1 MGKGKKTGV
10 LTFWYGDSN
19 YGQILQCYALQ
30 RVLEQLGCE
39 PCVVRF
45 VGYGESRLRK
55 LVKQLLPF
63 LRRKPSPTDRLRG
76 FEAFRREHFRMSPL
90 YTSIAQIRSCPPR
103 YDTYIA
109 GSDQIWKQSLQNPQ
123 QPAYFLDFGR
133 PEVRRI
139 AYAASFG
146 METYPDEDKAQLK
159 GLLQRFD
166 AISCREYSGVEICR
180 DLGLSATKVLDPT
193 LLLTREEYLNEKA
206 AIEREQSQT
215 GLSFAECEQA
225 RPKVNENSSL
235 FTLHCSLFIYSLNIN
250 SASEIRW
257 SELRE
262 AVEGKVVVTP
272 AAGYNE
278 SAELFGSKVEYLYA
292 TPAQWIAQIASA
304 SLVVTT
310 SFHGIAFS
318 ILMHTPFV
326 YVPLKGE
333 FQGANN
339 RILDLL
345 RDLRLEERILSERTT
360 YGSIIARPIDWAS
373 VDTLLARMR
382 QDSLEFLKEA
392 LK

>member
-1 MGKGKKTGV
+1 MEKGKKTGV

-39 PCVVRF
+39 PYVVRF

-76 FEAFRREHFRMSPL
+76 FEAFRKRHFRMSPL

-103 YDTYIA
+103 YDAYIA
-109 GSDQIWKQSLQNPQ
+109 GSDQIWKQSLRNPQ

-146 METYPDEDKAQLK
+146 METYPDGDKAQLK

-180 DLGLSATKVLDPT
+180 DLGLAATKVLDPT
-193 LLLTREEYLNEKA
+193 LLLTREEYLNLNPNLNEKA
-206 AIEREQSQT
+206 A
-215 GLSFAECEQA
+215 
-225 RPKVNENSSL
+225 KVNENENSSL
-235 FTLHCSLFIYSLNIN
+235 FTLHSSLFIYSLNIN
-250 SASEIRW
+250 SAEEIRW

-262 AVEGKVVVTP
+262 AIEGKVVVTP

-278 SAELFGSKVEYLYA
+278 SAELFGSEVEYLYA

-360 YGSIIARPIDWAS
+360 YGSILARPIDWAS

-382 QDSLEFLKEA
+382 QDSLEFLKKA

>member
-39 PCVVRF
+39 PYVVRF

-63 LRRKPSPTDRLRG
+63 LCRKPSPTDRLRG
-76 FEAFRREHFRMSPL
+76 FEAFRKEHFRMSPL

-103 YDTYIA
+103 YDAYIA
-109 GSDQIWKQSLQNPQ
+109 GSDQIWKQSLRNPQ

-146 METYPDEDKAQLK
+146 MEHYPDGDKAQLK

-180 DLGLSATKVLDPT
+180 DLGLAAQKVLDPT
-193 LLLTREEYLNEKA
+193 LLLTREEYLN
-206 AIEREQSQT
+206 
-215 GLSFAECEQA
+215 LN
-225 RPKVNENSSL
+225 PNLNEGKNSSL
-235 FTLHCSLFIYSLNIN
+235 FTLHSSLFIYSLNIN

-278 SAELFGSKVEYLYA
+278 SAELFGSEVEYLYA

-333 FQGANN
+333 FEGANN

-360 YGSIIARPIDWAS
+360 YADIIVRPIDWAS
-373 VDTLLARMR
+373 VDTQLERMR
-382 QDSLEFLKEA
+382 QDSLAFLKEA

>member
-30 RVLEQLGCE
+30 RVLEQLGRE
-39 PCVVRF
+39 PYVIRF

-103 YDTYIA
+103 YDAYIA
-109 GSDQIWKQSLQNPQ
+109 GSDQIWKQSLRNPQ

-146 METYPDEDKAQLK
+146 MEHYPDGDKAQLK

-180 DLGLSATKVLDPT
+180 DLGLAATKVLDPT
-193 LLLTREEYLNEKA
+193 LLLTREAYLNENENDNDNDNDKA
-206 AIEREQSQT
+206 AK
-215 GLSFAECEQA
+215 A
-225 RPKVNENSSL
+225 NEGKDSSL
-235 FTLHCSLFIYSLNIN
+235 FTLHSSLFIYSLNIN
-250 SASEIRW
+250 SAEDIRW

-278 SAELFGSKVEYLYA
+278 SAELFGSEVEYLYA

-339 RILDLL
+339 RILDIL
-345 RDLRLEERILSERTT
+345 RDLRLEERILSERAT

-373 VDTLLARMR
+373 VDTLLERMR

>member
-30 RVLEQLGCE
+30 RVLEQLGRE
-39 PCVVRF
+39 PYVIRF

-103 YDTYIA
+103 YDAYIA
-109 GSDQIWKQSLQNPQ
+109 GSDQIWKQSLRNPQ

-146 METYPDEDKAQLK
+146 MEHYPDGDKAQLK

-180 DLGLSATKVLDPT
+180 DLGLEAQKVLDPT
-193 LLLTREEYLNEKA
+193 LLLTKEEYLNLNPNLNEK
-206 AIEREQSQT
+206 
-215 GLSFAECEQA
+215 
-225 RPKVNENSSL
+225 ENSSL
-235 FTLHCSLFIYSLNIN
+235 FTLHSSLFIYSLNIN

-278 SAELFGSKVEYLYA
+278 SAELFGSEVEYLYA

-360 YGSIIARPIDWAS
+360 YGSILARPIDWAS

>member
-1 MGKGKKTGV
+1 MEKGKKTGV

-39 PCVVRF
+39 PYVVRF

-63 LRRKPSPTDRLRG
+63 LCRKPSPTDRLRG

-103 YDTYIA
+103 YDAYIA
-109 GSDQIWKQSLQNPQ
+109 GSDQIWKQSLRNPQ

-146 METYPDEDKAQLK
+146 METYPDGDKAQLK

-180 DLGLSATKVLDPT
+180 DLGLAATKVLDPT
-193 LLLTREEYLNEKA
+193 LLLTRENYLNLNPNLNEK
-206 AIEREQSQT
+206 
-215 GLSFAECEQA
+215 
-225 RPKVNENSSL
+225 ENSSL
-235 FTLHCSLFIYSLNIN
+235 FTLHSSLFIYSLNIS

-278 SAELFGSKVEYLYA
+278 SAELFGSEVEYLYA

>member
-1 MGKGKKTGV
+1 MEKGKKTGV

-39 PCVVRF
+39 PYVVRF

-103 YDTYIA
+103 YDAYIA

-146 METYPDEDKAQLK
+146 METYPDVDKAQLK

-180 DLGLSATKVLDPT
+180 DLGLDAAKVLDPT
-193 LLLTREEYLNEKA
+193 LLLTRENYEALQSTPPKG
-206 AIEREQSQT
+206 ERR
-215 GLSFAECEQA
+215 GGF
-225 RPKVNENSSL
+225 
-235 FTLHCSLFIYSLNIN
+235 FIYSLNIN
-250 SASEIRW
+250 SAEEIRW

-278 SAELFGSKVEYLYA
+278 SAELFGSEVEYLYA

-345 RDLRLEERILSERTT
+345 RDLRLEERILSEQAT
-360 YGSIIARPIDWAS
+360 YGSILARPIDWAS

>member
-1 MGKGKKTGV
+1 MEKGKKTGV

-39 PCVVRF
+39 PYVIRF

-103 YDTYIA
+103 YDAYIA
-109 GSDQIWKQSLQNPQ
+109 GSDQIWKQSLRNPQ

-146 METYPDEDKAQLK
+146 MEHYPNEDKAQLK

-180 DLGLSATKVLDPT
+180 DLGLAAQKVLDPT
-193 LLLTREEYLNEKA
+193 LLLTREEYLNLNPNLNK
-206 AIEREQSQT
+206 
-215 GLSFAECEQA
+215 
-225 RPKVNENSSL
+225 KENSSL
-235 FTLHCSLFIYSLNIN
+235 FTLHSSLFIYSLNIN

-278 SAELFGSKVEYLYA
+278 SAELFGSEVEYLYA

-333 FQGANN
+333 FRGANN

-373 VDTLLARMR
+373 VDTLLERMR

>member
-1 MGKGKKTGV
+1 MEKGKKTGV

-30 RVLEQLGCE
+30 RVLEQLGRE
-39 PCVVRF
+39 PYVIRF

-63 LRRKPSPTDRLRG
+63 LCRKPSPTDRLRG

-103 YDTYIA
+103 YDAYIA
-109 GSDQIWKQSLQNPQ
+109 GSDQIWKQSLRNPQ

-146 METYPDEDKAQLK
+146 METYPDGDKAQLK

-180 DLGLSATKVLDPT
+180 DLGLDAAKVLDPT
-193 LLLTREEYLNEKA
+193 LLLTKEEYLNENENENEKA
-206 AIEREQSQT
+206 AK
-215 GLSFAECEQA
+215 A
-225 RPKVNENSSL
+225 NEGKNSSL
-235 FTLHCSLFIYSLNIN
+235 FTLHSSLFIYSLNIS

-278 SAELFGSKVEYLYA
+278 SAELFGSEVEYLYA

-345 RDLRLEERILSERTT
+345 RDLRLEERILSERAT

-373 VDTLLARMR
+373 VDTLLERMR

>member
-1 MGKGKKTGV
+1 MEKSSKTGV
-10 LTFWYGDSN
+10 LTFWYGNSN
-19 YGQILQCYALQ
+19 YGQILQSYALQ
-30 RVLEQLGCE
+30 RVLEQLGRE
-39 PCVVRF
+39 PYIIRF

-55 LVKQLLPF
+55 LVKQLMPF
-63 LRRKPSPTDRLRG
+63 LCRKPSPTDRQRG
-76 FEAFRREHFRMSPL
+76 FEAFRKEHFRMSPL
-90 YTSIAQIRSCPPR
+90 YTSISQLRSCPPR
-103 YDTYIA
+103 YDAYIA
-109 GSDQIWKQSLQNPQ
+109 GSDQIWKQSLRNPQ

-146 METYPDEDKAQLK
+146 MERYPDGDKAELK
-159 GLLQRFD
+159 RLLSRFN

-180 DLGLSATKVLDPT
+180 DLGLEATKVLDPT
-193 LLLTREEYLNEKA
+193 LLLTKENYETLQSTPPKG
-206 AIEREQSQT
+206 ERR
-215 GLSFAECEQA
+215 GG
-225 RPKVNENSSL
+225 
-235 FTLHCSLFIYSLNIN
+235 LFIYSLNI
-250 SASEIRW
+250 SSPSDIRF

-262 AVEGKVVVTP
+262 AVDGEVVVTP

-278 SAELFGSKVEYLYA
+278 SAELFGSEVEYLYA

-304 SLVVTT
+304 GLVVTT

-333 FQGANN
+333 FEGANN

-345 RDLRLEERILSERTT
+345 RDLRLEDRTLHEGT
-360 YGSIIARPIDWAS
+360 AYADIIARPIDWAA
-373 VDTLLARMR
+373 VDTLLERMR
-382 QDSLEFLKEA
+382 QDSLAFLKEA

>member
-1 MGKGKKTGV
+1 MEKGKKTGV

-39 PCVVRF
+39 PYVIRF

-63 LRRKPSPTDRLRG
+63 LCRKPSPTDRLRG

-103 YDTYIA
+103 YDAYIA
-109 GSDQIWKQSLQNPQ
+109 GSDQIWKQSLRNPQ

-146 METYPDEDKAQLK
+146 MEHYPDGDKAQLK

-180 DLGLSATKVLDPT
+180 DLGLAATKVLDPT
-193 LLLTREEYLNEKA
+193 LLLTREEYLN
-206 AIEREQSQT
+206 
-215 GLSFAECEQA
+215 LN
-225 RPKVNENSSL
+225 PNLNENSSL
-235 FTLHCSLFIYSLNIN
+235 FTLHSSLFIYSLNIN
-250 SASEIRW
+250 SAEDIRW

-262 AVEGKVVVTP
+262 AIEGKVVVTP

-278 SAELFGSKVEYLYA
+278 SAELFGSEVEYLYA

-345 RDLRLEERILSERTT
+345 RDLRLEERILSERAT
-360 YGSIIARPIDWAS
+360 YGSILARPIDWAS

>member
-1 MGKGKKTGV
+1 MEKGKKTGV

-30 RVLEQLGCE
+30 RVLEQLGRE
-39 PCVVRF
+39 PYVIRF

-103 YDTYIA
+103 YDAYIA
-109 GSDQIWKQSLQNPQ
+109 GSDQIWKQSLRNPQ

-146 METYPDEDKAQLK
+146 METYPDGDKAQLK

-180 DLGLSATKVLDPT
+180 DLGLAAQKVLDPT
-193 LLLTREEYLNEKA
+193 LLLTKEEYLNLNPNLNEK
-206 AIEREQSQT
+206 
-215 GLSFAECEQA
+215 
-225 RPKVNENSSL
+225 ENSSL
-235 FTLHCSLFIYSLNIN
+235 FTLHSSLFIYSLNIN

-278 SAELFGSKVEYLYA
+278 SAELFGSEVEYLYA

-382 QDSLEFLKEA
+382 QDSLEFLKKA
-392 LK
+392 LE

>member
-1 MGKGKKTGV
+1 MEKGKKTGV

-39 PCVVRF
+39 PYVIRF

-76 FEAFRREHFRMSPL
+76 FEAFRKRHFRMSPL

-103 YDTYIA
+103 YDAYIA
-109 GSDQIWKQSLQNPQ
+109 GSDQIWKQSLRNPQ

-146 METYPDEDKAQLK
+146 METYPDGDKAQLK

-180 DLGLSATKVLDPT
+180 DLGLAATKVLDPT
-193 LLLTREEYLNEKA
+193 LLLTKEEYLNLNPNLNEK
-206 AIEREQSQT
+206 
-215 GLSFAECEQA
+215 
-225 RPKVNENSSL
+225 ENSSL
-235 FTLHCSLFIYSLNIN
+235 FTLHSSLFIYSLNIN

-278 SAELFGSKVEYLYA
+278 SAELFGSEVEYLYA

-345 RDLRLEERILSERTT
+345 RDLRLEERILSERAT

>member
-1 MGKGKKTGV
+1 MEKGKKTGV

-39 PCVVRF
+39 PYVIRF

-55 LVKQLLPF
+55 LVKRLLPF
-63 LRRKPSPTDRLRG
+63 LCRKPSPTDRLRG

-103 YDTYIA
+103 YDAYIA
-109 GSDQIWKQSLQNPQ
+109 GSDQIWKQSLRNPQ

-146 METYPDEDKAQLK
+146 MEHYPDEDKAQLK

-180 DLGLSATKVLDPT
+180 DLGLAAQKVLDPT
-193 LLLTREEYLNEKA
+193 LLLTREAYLNLNPNLNDKA
-206 AIEREQSQT
+206 AK
-215 GLSFAECEQA
+215 A
-225 RPKVNENSSL
+225 NEGKNS
-235 FTLHCSLFIYSLNIN
+235 SLFIYSLNIN
-250 SASEIRW
+250 SAEDIRW

-278 SAELFGSKVEYLYA
+278 SAELFGSEVEYLYA
-292 TPAQWIAQIASA
+292 TPAQWIAQITSA

-373 VDTLLARMR
+373 VDTLLAHMR

>member
-1 MGKGKKTGV
+1 MEKGKKTGV

-39 PCVVRF
+39 PYVVRF

-76 FEAFRREHFRMSPL
+76 FEAFRKRHFRMSPL

-103 YDTYIA
+103 YDAYIA
-109 GSDQIWKQSLQNPQ
+109 GSDQIWKQSLRNPQ

-146 METYPDEDKAQLK
+146 MEHYPDGDKAQLK

-180 DLGLSATKVLDPT
+180 DLGLAATKVLDPT
-193 LLLTREEYLNEKA
+193 LLLTRENYEALQSTPPKGQSPVGSR
-206 AIEREQSQT
+206 AIGERKRRR
-215 GLSFAECEQA
+215 A
-225 RPKVNENSSL
+225 RRRGG
-235 FTLHCSLFIYSLNIN
+235 FFIYSLNIS

-278 SAELFGSKVEYLYA
+278 SAELFGSEVEYLYA

>member
-39 PCVVRF
+39 PYVIRF

-103 YDTYIA
+103 YDAYIA
-109 GSDQIWKQSLQNPQ
+109 GSDQIWKQSLRNPQ

-180 DLGLSATKVLDPT
+180 DLGLDAAKVLDPT
-193 LLLTREEYLNEKA
+193 LLLTRENYEALQSTPPKGQSPVGSR
-206 AIEREQSQT
+206 AIGERKRR
-215 GLSFAECEQA
+215 GA
-225 RPKVNENSSL
+225 RRRGG
-235 FTLHCSLFIYSLNIN
+235 FFIYSLNIN
-250 SASEIRW
+250 SAEEIRW

-278 SAELFGSKVEYLYA
+278 SAELFGSEVEYLYA

-345 RDLRLEERILSERTT
+345 RDLRLEERILSERAT
-360 YGSIIARPIDWAS
+360 YGSILARPIDWAS
-373 VDTLLARMR
+373 VDSLLAHMR

>member
-1 MGKGKKTGV
+1 MEKSSKTGV
-10 LTFWYGDSN
+10 LTFWYGNSN
-19 YGQILQCYALQ
+19 YGQILQSYALQ
-30 RVLEQLGCE
+30 RVLEQLGRE
-39 PCVVRF
+39 PYIIRF

-63 LRRKPSPTDRLRG
+63 LCRKPSPTDRQRG
-76 FEAFRREHFRMSPL
+76 FEAFRKEHFRMSPL
-90 YTSIAQIRSCPPR
+90 YTSISQLRSCPPR
-103 YDTYIA
+103 YDAYIA
-109 GSDQIWKQSLQNPQ
+109 GSDQIWKQSLRNPQ

-146 METYPDEDKAQLK
+146 MERYPDGDKAELK
-159 GLLQRFD
+159 RLLSRFN

-180 DLGLSATKVLDPT
+180 DLGLEATKVLDPT
-193 LLLTREEYLNEKA
+193 LLLTKENYLN
-206 AIEREQSQT
+206 
-215 GLSFAECEQA
+215 LN
-225 RPKVNENSSL
+225 PNPNPNENEKLSTNNSQL
-235 FTLHCSLFIYSLNIN
+235 STDSKHSTLHSKLFIYSLNIS
-250 SASEIRW
+250 SASDIRF

-262 AVEGKVVVTP
+262 AVDGEVVVTP

-278 SAELFGSKVEYLYA
+278 SAELFGNEVEYLYA

-304 SLVVTT
+304 GLVVTT

-333 FQGANN
+333 FEGANN

-345 RDLRLEERILSERTT
+345 RDLHLEERILSERAT

-373 VDTLLARMR
+373 VDSILARQR
-382 QDSLEFLKEA
+382 QDSLAFLKEA

>member
-1 MGKGKKTGV
+1 M
-10 LTFWYGDSN
+10 
-19 YGQILQCYALQ
+19 
-30 RVLEQLGCE
+30 
-39 PCVVRF
+39 
-45 VGYGESRLRK
+45 
-55 LVKQLLPF
+55 
-63 LRRKPSPTDRLRG
+63 
-76 FEAFRREHFRMSPL
+76 
-90 YTSIAQIRSCPPR
+90 
-103 YDTYIA
+103 
-109 GSDQIWKQSLQNPQ
+109 QSLAENTAAWKSAATSASQPQ
-123 QPAYFLDFGR
+123 KSSTPPCCSPAKTTKPF
-133 PEVRRI
+133 
-139 AYAASFG
+139 
-146 METYPDEDKAQLK
+146 
-159 GLLQRFD
+159 
-166 AISCREYSGVEICR
+166 
-180 DLGLSATKVLDPT
+180 KVLPQRGNR
-193 LLLTREEYLNEKA
+193 LLGA
-206 AIEREQSQT
+206 ER
-215 GLSFAECEQA
+215 
-225 RPKVNENSSL
+225 
-235 FTLHCSLFIYSLNIN
+235 
-250 SASEIRW
+250 
-257 SELRE
+257 LRE

-278 SAELFGSKVEYLYA
+278 SAELFGSEVEYLYA

>member
-1 MGKGKKTGV
+1 MEKGKKTGV

-30 RVLEQLGCE
+30 RVLEQLGRE
-39 PCVVRF
+39 PYVIRF

-63 LRRKPSPTDRLRG
+63 LCRKPSPTDRLRG

-103 YDTYIA
+103 YDAYIA
-109 GSDQIWKQSLQNPQ
+109 GSDQIWKQSLRNPQ

-146 METYPDEDKAQLK
+146 METYPDGDKAQLK

-180 DLGLSATKVLDPT
+180 DLGLAATKVLDPT
-193 LLLTREEYLNEKA
+193 LLLTREEYLNLNPNLNEK
-206 AIEREQSQT
+206 
-215 GLSFAECEQA
+215 
-225 RPKVNENSSL
+225 ENSSL
-235 FTLHCSLFIYSLNIN
+235 FTLHSSLFIYSLNIS

-278 SAELFGSKVEYLYA
+278 SAELFGSEVEYLYA

-345 RDLRLEERILSERTT
+345 RDLRLEERILSERAT

>member
-10 LTFWYGDSN
+10 LTFWYGNSN
-19 YGQILQCYALQ
+19 YGQILQSYALQ
-30 RVLEQLGCE
+30 RVLEQLGRE
-39 PCVVRF
+39 PYIIRF

-63 LRRKPSPTDRLRG
+63 LCRKPSPTDRLRG
-76 FEAFRREHFRMSPL
+76 FEAFRKEHFRMSPL
-90 YTSIAQIRSCPPR
+90 YTSISQLRSCPPR
-103 YDTYIA
+103 YDAYIA
-109 GSDQIWKQSLQNPQ
+109 GSDQIWKQSLRNPQ

-146 METYPDEDKAQLK
+146 MERYPDEDKAELK
-159 GLLQRFD
+159 RLLSRFN

-180 DLGLSATKVLDPT
+180 DHGLEATKVLDPT
-193 LLLTREEYLNEKA
+193 LLLTKGNYETLQSTPPKGQSPVGSR
-206 AIEREQSQT
+206 AIGERKRRR
-215 GLSFAECEQA
+215 A
-225 RPKVNENSSL
+225 RRRGG
-235 FTLHCSLFIYSLNIN
+235 LFIYSLNIS
-250 SASEIRW
+250 SASDIRF

-262 AVEGKVVVTP
+262 AVDGEVVVTP

-278 SAELFGSKVEYLYA
+278 SAELFGSEVEYLYA

-304 SLVVTT
+304 GLVVTT

-373 VDTLLARMR
+373 VDSILERMR
-382 QDSLEFLKEA
+382 QDSLAFLKEA